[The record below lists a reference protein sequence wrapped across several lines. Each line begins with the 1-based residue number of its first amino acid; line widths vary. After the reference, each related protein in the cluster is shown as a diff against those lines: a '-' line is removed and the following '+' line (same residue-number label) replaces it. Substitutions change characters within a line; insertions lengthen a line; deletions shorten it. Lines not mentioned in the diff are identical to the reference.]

1 MKSVCNIVSVACSH
15 LKSLFALHKKQFF
28 MSAKQIV
35 YKLHCIKIVC
45 KTKKCCVT
53 IKKVMSHRKKR
64 HSCRLKMYC
73 VAEERNTW
81 RKKLFCVTIKVMLH
95 KKRDLC
101 RFKIIC
107 VAQKRNKCRKKI
119 ATVSKK
125 VLYCRKKNLSLHKN
139 WDQCLKKV
147 INLAWTTRH
156 TPCVFPSVLIFW
168 DYEYSKKRMKQR

>member
-1 MKSVCNIVSVACSH
+1 MYQLVPYSLWKPGLFRSFYGKVENNMSFLNNVFSL
-15 LKSLFALHKKQFF
+15 LKTSFMLTFCFQFF
-28 MSAKQIV
+28 
-35 YKLHCIKIVC
+35 LDN
-45 KTKKCCVT
+45 
-53 IKKVMSHRKKR
+53 KKR
-64 HSCRLKMYC
+64 CLTQKIHSWRLKIYC
-73 VAEERNTW
+73 VAQESNTW
-81 RKKLFCVTIKVMLH
+81 RRKLFCVTIKVMLH
-95 KKRDLC
+95 KKRDSC

-147 INLAWTTRH
+147 INFAWTTRH

-168 DYEYSKKRMKQR
+168 DYEYSKKRMKQQ